1 MYDIDEILVEK
12 YKKNKYDRNEEVLNN
27 VYKIL
32 NTHLSKII
40 SIGFLLLCCVVG
52 YFIFL
57 YILIVEN
64 NDKLQQAKGFIVPAI
79 ILFLEKIKKK

>member
-40 SIGFLLLCCVVG
+40 SICFLLLFCVVG